1 MEGGDQVSGSVWE
14 TDHQPTSL
22 TSVRSDSGMNSM
34 EYWDYTVEL
43 TQLECIGQSTGK
55 SGHVHFLPLQ
65 LSRLLQRISCFLRV
79 IPRYA

>member
-43 TQLECIGQSTGK
+43 ECIQGQSPSPG
-55 SGHVHFLPLQ
+55 
-65 LSRLLQRISCFLRV
+65 
-79 IPRYA
+79 